1 MAYEHLWGKP
11 RYFVDYVVFMDKLIN
26 TGKDVELLRKSGIV
40 FDNWLRDDEEVTKIF
55 NKLGYFV
62 YYDIGARMNKHCKTK
77 WNIWKA
83 KLKIILTLPGRPYHF
98 LLHHCHPF
106 LVLWIDDQGV
116 DFCYIG
122 VFEFQPALG
131 DCSLK

>member
-1 MAYEHLWGKP
+1 MG
-11 RYFVDYVVFMDKLIN
+11 
-26 TGKDVELLRKSGIV
+26 GKDVELLRRSGV
-40 FDNWLRDDEEVTKIF
+40 FIDNWLKDDEEVTKIF

-98 LLHHCHPF
+98 LLRLSCSF
-106 LVLWIDDQGV
+106 LLYYKLYFRFLRIITRGNKTIEAKV
-116 DFCYIG
+116 Y
-122 VFEFQPALG
+122 
-131 DCSLK
+131 